1 VGRDPSG
8 SRSKWA
14 EIQMG
19 RDTSGP
25 RSRWAEIRVGRNSGG
40 SRLKWAEILVGRDPS
55 GPRFK
60 WAEIQVGRDSGGPR
74 FRWAEIRV
82 GRGGKNKPQRH
93 LANYFNGSFTY
104 YIVGLGGGGEGVR
117 QITSKYYGGR
127 GEPGDLIRSRNK
139 FSKILNF
146 FLVCVS

>member
-1 VGRDPSG
+1 VGRDP
-8 SRSKWA
+8 
-14 EIQMG
+14 
-19 RDTSGP
+19 SGP
-25 RSRWAEIRVGRNSGG
+25 RSRWAEIRVGRDPGG
-40 SRLKWAEILVGRDPS
+40 PRSEWAEIQVGRDSCGPKLRWVETQMGRDSS
-55 GPRFK
+55 GPRSE
-60 WAEIQVGRDSGGPR
+60 WAKIQVGRDSGGPR

-104 YIVGLGGGGEGVR
+104 YVVGLGVGRDVR

-139 FSKILNF
+139 FSKINFF